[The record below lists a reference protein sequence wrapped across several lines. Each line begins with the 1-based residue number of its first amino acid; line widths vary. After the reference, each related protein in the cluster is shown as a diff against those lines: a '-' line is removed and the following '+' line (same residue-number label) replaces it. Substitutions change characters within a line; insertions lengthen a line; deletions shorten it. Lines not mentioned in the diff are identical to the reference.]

1 MRQQLNLAGAGGDRH
16 LQDALHRHQL
26 RGSAAGADLVGD
38 VAHLEA
44 AFGRDFD
51 LCDAGLGAGA
61 EVLLRSAEAHAV
73 EHAGVGCFVLG
84 LALGALDPQGLLRG
98 QLQNLADAQ
107 MACRR
112 GALGVLHA
120 ALEHVALTQLDRIQA
135 DFLGDLIHQHLDVG
149 HRLHGAVAAHGA
161 GGDADGRVHLR
172 GQIAFGE
179 VVDRLRGRDGHG
191 ADRGAEV
198 LHATAVTDHVAA
210 GP

>member
-1 MRQQLNLAGAGGDRH
+1 MAKVMPVRGLWHSAQWPQGMADAHDDTALHLAGNQLRNNGGAAFQPGLVRQQLNLAGAGGDRH

-98 QLQNLADAQ
+98 QPQNLADAQ

-135 DFLGDLIHQHLDVG
+135 DFLGDLIVCA
-149 HRLHGAVAAHGA
+149 R
-161 GGDADGRVHLR
+161 
-172 GQIAFGE
+172 
-179 VVDRLRGRDGHG
+179 
-191 ADRGAEV
+191 
-198 LHATAVTDHVAA
+198 
-210 GP
+210 